1 MYVYVHAEVI
11 HSAAAFHWLG
21 EDGISVLV
29 VDNEEVIIRLTVWRD

>member
-29 VDNEEVIIRLTVWRD
+29 VDDEEVITHLTVWSD